1 MGAMKRVMMEIQELG
16 WPLTNESLIRYIKLQ
31 QKLKKQKED
40 EQNTK
45 TDTGSEAL
53 GTK

>member
-1 MGAMKRVMMEIQELG
+1 MGAMKRAMVAIQELG
-16 WPLTNESLIRYIKLQ
+16 WPLTNDSLARYVKLQ